1 MDTNI
6 EKQLIYLVTQ
16 NTGVQLEK
24 IIEQILESKLIL
36 INEILIHPN
45 VQSVNN
51 LLISVKQSRR

>member
-16 NTGVQLEK
+16 NTGFQIEK

-36 INEILIHPN
+36 ISDILIHPN
-45 VQSVNN
+45 VQSVNYT
-51 LLISVKQSRR
+51 LKFS

>member
-16 NTGVQLEK
+16 NTGLKLEK

-36 INEILIHPN
+36 KNDVFIHPN
-45 VQSVNN
+45 VQSVNFH
-51 LLISVKQSRR
+51 LIFS